1 MKKVNPIYLWCRR
14 GSASNV
20 FKRYGGITGA
30 ICSISVFFSSDL
42 ISFTMAPIIF
52 LSNSEG
58 FFGFSPSKH
67 SFGEFLSYL
76 LISVLYHIGVGI
88 LAGWIGYILWYL
100 YKYLKSA
107 KNKIDRINFCKS
119 HKKAKEKE
127 VCLFLGLG
135 WLVIF
140 AIMIITYSKTR
151 MLW

>member
-30 ICSISVFFSSDL
+30 VCGISVFFCSD
-42 ISFTMAPIIF
+42 IIFFTMSPIIF
-52 LSNSEG
+52 LSNSED
-58 FFGFSPSKH
+58 FFPQKH
-67 SFGEFLSYL
+67 ASDEVLSFL

-100 YKYLKSA
+100 CKYLKSA

-140 AIMIITYSKTR
+140 AIMIITYSKTS